1 MVYCKVVKTGCPR
14 SIHNWEINPTLPAME
29 VLQISIKSGG
39 HPVSDSCNYA
49 RTYILTMVGYTGM
62 EPVAAMAKLRR
73 GRVVKL
79 INDGRA
85 RDSRPGK
92 IAWSHI

>member
-1 MVYCKVVKTGCPR
+1 M
-14 SIHNWEINPTLPAME
+14 
-29 VLQISIKSGG
+29 
-39 HPVSDSCNYA
+39 SDSCNYA

-62 EPVAAMAKLRR
+62 GPVAAMAKLRR

-85 RDSRPGK
+85 RDSRPGQ
-92 IAWSHI
+92 IALSHI